1 MVLHEPRFGSRTI
14 RFKKSMK
21 SRGNVEKEDMAGL
34 IGPGSALT
42 PYRRQGTAL
51 PPEVLFV
58 EGSTK
63 GSIIRS
69 VPHVTG

>member
-1 MVLHEPRFGSRTI
+1 
-14 RFKKSMK
+14 MK